1 LPVNDI
7 SNFRLL
13 FLPNKIILFNAM
25 RYLFILAFSIL
36 IQSANANETRFE
48 TLLTVNKEVALQSDI
63 PFSWTTEN
71 IHTNNFN
78 EAIQV
83 HLTSVIEVL
92 KHRSVNHLSLI
103 QNNQRTQLLKCLEN
117 YVLQGNFPI
126 NDFLSFQ
133 NPVFIDH
140 FDTHCAVGFL
150 MQQSGSEH
158 LARQIQ
164 SIQNFA
170 YVRQISVNGV
180 SEWANEHGFTLDEL
194 AWIQPGYPP
203 NTIVSPLLGGVNGAV
218 NDMFMYNGELI
229 AAGNF
234 SQADGQPANNI
245 ASYISG
251 FAGFLWIET
260 FGGTNGPVYALDTL
274 NYQLI
279 AAGEFSIAGTSSVNN
294 IARLGDNG
302 WEAMGSGIFG
312 KVNDLE
318 WHEGELYAAGDF
330 QFIQGGPANADIA
343 KWNGLEWM
351 PLGWGTNG
359 SIHALRSSPDGL
371 LFAGDF
377 TEAGNASML
386 NVGKMFGGVPES
398 LGLGIDA
405 AANDIE
411 LWNNKPV
418 IAANLKHQGEVF
430 GLMQFNAGNWEA
442 LPGISEMATNDSL
455 GSMRCLMVTNN
466 ELYVGGDFS
475 VMELMTFGENLAKW
489 TSSDVYPTSVAV
501 FDSTV
506 YCLDNIQ
513 QSLIAGGEF
522 THHLGTEINHI
533 AFLDNV
539 LRVEELENETSDF
552 SIFPNPCTGEFS
564 IWNNGKAIHM
574 ELYSMDG
581 KLINSFFAQ
590 ENAKITLPES
600 GIYLLK
606 TESGKCFKV
615 VSQN

>member
-1 LPVNDI
+1 
-7 SNFRLL
+7 
-13 FLPNKIILFNAM
+13 M

-36 IQSANANETRFE
+36 LQCANANETRLQ
-48 TLLTVNKEVALQSDI
+48 TLLKVNKEVVFQGDI
-63 PFSWTTEN
+63 PSLWATEN
-71 IHTNNFN
+71 IQTNNFN
-78 EAIQV
+78 ESIQV
-83 HLTSVIEVL
+83 HLISVIEVL
-92 KHRSVNHLSLI
+92 KHRSVNHLSPI
-103 QNNQRTQLLKCLEN
+103 QNNQRTQLLQCLEN
-117 YVLQGNFPI
+117 YALQGNFPI

-133 NPVFIDH
+133 NPVFIDR

-158 LARQIQ
+158 LARRIQ

-180 SEWANEHGFTLDEL
+180 SEWAYEHGFTLDEL

-218 NDMFMYNGELI
+218 NDIYMYNGELI

-251 FAGFLWIET
+251 FAGFLWTET
-260 FGGTNGPVYALDTL
+260 FGGTNGPVNALDMF
-274 NYQLI
+274 NQQLI
-279 AAGEFSIAGTSSVNN
+279 AAGEFSMAGSTSVNN
-294 IARLGDNG
+294 IARLGNNG
-302 WEAMGSGIFG
+302 WEAMGGGIFG

-330 QFIQGGPANADIA
+330 QFIGGGTANADIA
-343 KWNGLEWM
+343 VWSGTEWM

-359 SIHALRSSPDGL
+359 EINALRSSPFGL

-377 TEAGNASML
+377 TEAGNAPML
-386 NVGKMFGGVPES
+386 NVGKLFSSVPEP
-398 LGLGIDA
+398 LGLGIA
-405 AANDIE
+405 ASVNDIE
-411 LWNNKPV
+411 YWNNKPI
-418 IAANLKHQGEVF
+418 IAAHLKHQGDVF
-430 GLMQFNAGNWEA
+430 GLMQFNAGNWETFT
-442 LPGISEMATNDSL
+442 GISEMAANDSL
-455 GSMRCLMVTNN
+455 GSMHCLLITNN
-466 ELYVGGDFS
+466 DLFVGGDFS
-475 VMELMTFGENLAKW
+475 VMELMTFGENVAKW
-489 TSSDVYPTSVAV
+489 TSPNTYPTSVAV

-539 LRVEELENETSDF
+539 LRVEDLENETSDF
-552 SIFPNPCTGEFS
+552 SIFPNPCRGEFS
-564 IWNNGKAIHM
+564 IRNNGKAIHM
-574 ELYSMDG
+574 ELYSVEG
-581 KLINSFFAQ
+581 KLIDSFLPQ
-590 ENAKITLPES
+590 ENAKIALPES

-615 VSQN
+615 VNQN

>member
-1 LPVNDI
+1 
-7 SNFRLL
+7 
-13 FLPNKIILFNAM
+13 M
-25 RYLFILAFSIL
+25 RYLFILAFTIL
-36 IQSANANETRFE
+36 FQCANANETRLQ
-48 TLLTVNKEVALQSDI
+48 TLLKVNKEVVFQHDI
-63 PFSWTTEN
+63 PSSWATEN
-71 IHTNNFN
+71 IQTNNFN

-92 KHRSVNHLSLI
+92 KHRRVNHLSPI
-103 QNNQRTQLLKCLEN
+103 QNNQRTQLLQCLEN
-117 YVLQGNFPI
+117 YALQGNFPV

-133 NPVFIDH
+133 NPVFIDR

-158 LARQIQ
+158 LARRIQ

-180 SEWANEHGFTLDEL
+180 SEWAYEHGFTLDEL

-218 NDMFMYNGELI
+218 NDIYMYNGELI

-251 FAGFLWIET
+251 FAGFLWTET
-260 FGGTNGPVYALDTL
+260 FGGTNGPVNALDMF
-274 NYQLI
+274 NQQLI
-279 AAGEFSIAGTSSVNN
+279 AAGEFSMAGSTSVNN
-294 IARLGDNG
+294 IARLGNNG
-302 WEAMGSGIFG
+302 WEAMGGGIFG

-343 KWNGLEWM
+343 VWSGTEWM

-359 SIHALRSSPDGL
+359 EINSLRSSPFGL

-377 TEAGNASML
+377 SEAGNSPML
-386 NVGKMFGGVPES
+386 NVGKLFGSVPEP
-398 LGLGIDA
+398 LGLGISVSV
-405 AANDIE
+405 NDIE
-411 LWNNKPV
+411 YWNNKPI

-430 GLMQFNAGNWEA
+430 GLMQFNAGNWETFT
-442 LPGISEMATNDSL
+442 GISEMAANDSL
-455 GSMRCLMVTNN
+455 GSMHCLLITNN
-466 ELYVGGDFS
+466 ELFVGGDFS
-475 VMELMTFGENLAKW
+475 VMELMTFGENVAKW
-489 TSSDVYPTSVAV
+489 TSPNTYPTSVAV

-539 LRVEELENETSDF
+539 LRVEDLENETSDF

-564 IWNNGKAIHM
+564 IRNNGKAIHI
-574 ELYSMDG
+574 ELYSMEG
-581 KLINSFFAQ
+581 KLIDSFLPQ
-590 ENAKITLPES
+590 ENAKIALPES

-615 VSQN
+615 VNQN

>member
-1 LPVNDI
+1 MKYLQI
-7 SNFRLL
+7 LAILLL
-13 FLPNKIILFNAM
+13 FNRIH
-25 RYLFILAFSIL
+25 
-36 IQSANANETRFE
+36 ANETHLQSLYR
-48 TLLTVNKEVALQSDI
+48 VNKEVLLQSDI
-63 PFSWTTEN
+63 PKNWSCEISNAT
-71 IHTNNFN
+71 NFN
-78 EAIQV
+78 QAIQL
-83 HLTSVIEVL
+83 HLASVIQVL
-92 KHRSVNHLSLI
+92 SLRNVQHLSRS
-103 QNNQRTQLLKCLEN
+103 QQNQREYLLKSLEN
-117 YVLQGNFPI
+117 YSMQGTFPV
-126 NDFLSFQ
+126 NDYLLYQ
-133 NPVFIDH
+133 NPVFIDRY
-140 FDTHCAVGFL
+140 DTHCAVGYL
-150 MQQSGSEH
+150 MQQSGSEN

-164 SIQNFA
+164 RNQNFA

-203 NTIVSPLLGGVNGAV
+203 NTVVSPLLGGLNGAV
-218 NDMFMYNGELI
+218 NDIFMYNGDVI
-229 AAGNF
+229 VAGNF

-279 AAGEFSIAGTSSVNN
+279 AAGEFSIAGTTAVNN
-294 IARLGDNG
+294 ITRLGNNG
-302 WEAMGSGIFG
+302 WEAMGGGIFG

-330 QFIQGGPANADIA
+330 QFIAGGPANADIA
-343 KWNGLEWM
+343 KWNGVDWM

-359 SIHALRSSPDGL
+359 SINALRSSPDGL

-398 LGLGIDA
+398 LGLGIA
-405 AANDIE
+405 AEANDIE
-411 LWNNKPV
+411 FWNNKPI

-430 GLMQFNAGNWEA
+430 GLMQFNAGNWETFS
-442 LPGISEMATNDSL
+442 GISEMAANDSL
-455 GSMRCLMVTNN
+455 GSMHCLLITNN
-466 ELYVGGDFS
+466 DLFVGGDFS
-475 VMELMTFGENLAKW
+475 VMELMTFGENVAKW
-489 TSSDVYPTSVAV
+489 ISPNTYPTSVAV

-506 YCLDNIQ
+506 LCLENFQ
-513 QSLIAGGEF
+513 GSLLAGGDF
-522 THHLGTEINHI
+522 TQHLGTEINHI
-533 AFLDNV
+533 ASLDNV
-539 LRVEELENETSDF
+539 LRIENLEIETSDF
-552 SIFPNPCTGEFS
+552 SIFPNPCSGEFS
-564 IWNNGKAIHM
+564 FQNKGKAIRM
-574 ELYSMDG
+574 ELYSMEG

-590 ENAKITLPES
+590 ENAKITLPEL

-615 VSQN
+615 VNQN

>member
-1 LPVNDI
+1 M
-7 SNFRLL
+7 
-13 FLPNKIILFNAM
+13 K
-25 RYLFILAFSIL
+25 YLFIVVFSIL
-36 IQSANANETRFE
+36 FQCANANETRFQ
-48 TLLTVNKEVALQSDI
+48 TLLKVNKELAFQHDI
-63 PFSWTTEN
+63 PFSWATEN
-71 IHTNNFN
+71 FQTNNFN

-83 HLTSVIEVL
+83 HLASVIEVL

-103 QNNQRTQLLKCLEN
+103 QNNQRTQLLRCLEN
-117 YVLQGNFPI
+117 YAQQGNFPI

-133 NPVFIDH
+133 NPVFIDRY
-140 FDTHCAVGFL
+140 DTHCAVGYL
-150 MQQSGSEH
+150 MQQSGSEN

-164 SIQNFA
+164 RNQNFA

-203 NTIVSPLLGGVNGAV
+203 NTVVSPLLGGLNGAV
-218 NDMFMYNGELI
+218 NDIFMYNGDVI
-229 AAGNF
+229 VAGNF

-279 AAGEFSIAGTSSVNN
+279 AAGEFSIAGTTAVNN
-294 IARLGDNG
+294 ITRLGNNG
-302 WEAMGSGIFG
+302 WEAMGGGIFG

-330 QFIQGGPANADIA
+330 QFIAGGPANADIA
-343 KWNGLEWM
+343 KWNGVDWM

-359 SIHALRSSPDGL
+359 SINSLRSSPDGL

-398 LGLGIDA
+398 LGLGIA
-405 AANDIE
+405 AEANDIE
-411 LWNNKPV
+411 LWNNKPI

-430 GLMQFNAGNWEA
+430 GLMQFNAGNWDA

-455 GSMRCLMVTNN
+455 GSMRCLLVTNN

-506 YCLDNIQ
+506 YCLDIIQ
-513 QSLIAGGEF
+513 QSLMAGGEF

-539 LRVEELENETSDF
+539 LRVDKTDGQSSEF
-552 SIFPNPCTGEFS
+552 SVFPNPCNGEFFIQNNSQLSNANLFS
-564 IWNNGKAIHM
+564 I
-574 ELYSMDG
+574 EG
-581 KLINSFFAQ
+581 KLIDSFDV
-590 ENAKITLPES
+590 NGSKKITLPNA
-600 GIYLLK
+600 GIYILK
-606 TESGKCFKV
+606 TGNGECFKIV
-615 VSQN
+615 NQN

>member
-1 LPVNDI
+1 MKNLQI
-7 SNFRLL
+7 LAILLL
-13 FLPNKIILFNAM
+13 FNHIH
-25 RYLFILAFSIL
+25 
-36 IQSANANETRFE
+36 ANETRFE
-48 TLLTVNKEVALQSDI
+48 IVYKVNNEVVLQRDI
-63 PFSWTTEN
+63 PQNWSCEISTAN
-71 IHTNNFN
+71 SFN
-78 EAIQV
+78 QAIQL
-83 HLTSVIEVL
+83 HLSSVIEVL
-92 KHRSVNHLSLI
+92 SIRNVQHLSRS
-103 QNNQRTQLLKCLEN
+103 QQNQREYLLKILKN
-117 YVLQGNFPI
+117 YTLQGKFPV
-126 NDFLSFQ
+126 NDYLTYQ
-133 NPVFIDH
+133 NPVFIDRY
-140 FDTHCAVGFL
+140 DTHCAVGYL
-150 MQQSGSEH
+150 MQQSGSEN
-158 LARQIQ
+158 LAREIQ
-164 SIQNFA
+164 NNQNFA

-180 SEWANEHGFTLDEL
+180 SEWANENGFTLDEL

-203 NTIVSPLLGGVNGAV
+203 NTVVSPLLGGVNGAV
-218 NDMFMYNGELI
+218 NDIFMYNGDVI
-229 AAGNF
+229 VAGNF
-234 SQADGQPANNI
+234 TQADGQTANNI

-302 WEAMGSGIFG
+302 WEAMGGGIFG

-330 QFIQGGPANADIA
+330 QFIGGGPANADIA
-343 KWNGLEWM
+343 KWNGVEWM

-359 SIHALRSSPDGL
+359 AINSLRSSPDGL

-377 TEAGNASML
+377 TEAGNVPML
-386 NVGKMFGGVPES
+386 HVGKMFGGVPES
-398 LGLGIDA
+398 LGLGIAA

-411 LWNNKPV
+411 LWNNKPI

-430 GLMQFNAGNWEA
+430 GLMQFNAGNWETFT
-442 LPGISEMATNDSL
+442 GISEMAANDSL
-455 GSMRCLMVTNN
+455 GSMHCLLITNN
-466 ELYVGGDFS
+466 DLFVGGDFS
-475 VMELMTFGENLAKW
+475 VMELMTFGENVAKW
-489 TSSDVYPTSVAV
+489 TSPNAYPTSVAV

-539 LRVEELENETSDF
+539 LRVENLENETSDF
-552 SIFPNPCTGEFS
+552 SIFPNPCSGEFS
-564 IWNNGKAIHM
+564 IRNNGKAIHL
-574 ELYSMDG
+574 ELYSMEG
-581 KLINSFFAQ
+581 KLIDSFFAQ

-606 TESGKCFKV
+606 TESGECFKV
-615 VSQN
+615 VNQD